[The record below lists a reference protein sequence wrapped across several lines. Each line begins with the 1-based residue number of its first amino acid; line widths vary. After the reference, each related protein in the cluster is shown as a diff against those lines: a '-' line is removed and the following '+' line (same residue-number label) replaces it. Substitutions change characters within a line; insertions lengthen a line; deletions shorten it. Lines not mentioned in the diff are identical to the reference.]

1 MLLRRVIGEF
11 ELELIFLDEPKFPRP
26 VTPNVSKTSS
36 AECLTH
42 SKWAYKNTN
51 HHDHNLTKS
60 FTSTHTS
67 SRSQRKTAA
76 SCRGAINET

>member
-51 HHDHNLTKS
+51 HHDHNLTTIVHQHPHIVPLTK
-60 FTSTHTS
+60 
-67 SRSQRKTAA
+67 KN
-76 SCRGAINET
+76 RGILPRRNK